1 VTHVGHVVP
10 DPPSAPPPPPAH
22 QRVSGRERWTP
33 VLVSIISTGVVFG
46 LAAWW
51 ITSSEYWPAFK
62 NSFFSWED
70 IRASFPQVLRGF
82 WVNMRVWL
90 LGGAIIVVVSLVIA
104 VLRSLTG
111 PVFAPLRV
119 GAIIYIDLL
128 RGLPALLM
136 VLLLGL
142 GVPALQLPGLPRS
155 NLFWGSVALVASY
168 SAYTAEVYR
177 SGMEAVHDSQRAAA
191 KALGLSQWET
201 LRFAILPQAVRNV
214 TPALLNLAVA
224 LQKDVALLSIIGV
237 REAVREAR
245 IYTAQTF
252 NFSSL
257 IGAAILFLLASVPMA
272 RFADWYTRRD
282 QNRRLQ
288 KTI

>member
-1 VTHVGHVVP
+1 MTHVGHVVP
-10 DPPSAPPPPPAH
+10 DPPPPPPPPAH

-33 VLVSIISTGVVFG
+33 VLVAIISTGIVFS

-51 ITSSEYWPAFK
+51 ITSSQYWPAFR
-62 NSFFSWED
+62 NSFFSWEH
-70 IRASFPQVLRGF
+70 IQASFPQVLKGF
-82 WVNMRVWL
+82 WVNMRVWVL
-90 LGGAIIVVVSLVIA
+90 SGVIIVVVSLVVA
-104 VLRSLTG
+104 VLRTLTG
-111 PVFAPLRV
+111 PVFAPFRV
-119 GAIIYIDLL
+119 AAIVYIDLL

-155 NLFWGSVALVASY
+155 GLFWGSVALVASY

-257 IGAAILFLLASVPMA
+257 TGAAILFLLASVPMA

-282 QNRRLQ
+282 QERRLQ
-288 KTI
+288 RTI

>member
-1 VTHVGHVVP
+1 M
-10 DPPSAPPPPPAH
+10 
-22 QRVSGRERWTP
+22 
-33 VLVSIISTGVVFG
+33 LVSVISTGIVFG

-51 ITSSEYWPAFK
+51 ITSSQYWPAFR

-70 IRASFPQVLRGF
+70 IKASSPQVLRGF
-82 WVNMRVWL
+82 WINMRVWVMS
-90 LGGAIIVVVSLVIA
+90 GAIIVVVSLVVA

-119 GAIIYIDLL
+119 GAIIYVDLL

-155 NLFWGSVALVASY
+155 NLFWGSLALVASY

-257 IGAAILFLLASVPMA
+257 TGAAILFLIASVPMA

-282 QNRRLQ
+282 QKRRLQ
-288 KTI
+288 RTL